1 MSVSDRMAELRAV
14 AGKALSDLE
23 AQSLQV
29 DAMQKAMKLLKDAG
43 IDTTDLD
50 DIVNT
55 GVTSIANIKASLA
68 KVAGI
73 QPPPASP
80 AKGAKK

>member
-1 MSVSDRMAELRAV
+1 
-14 AGKALSDLE
+14 
-23 AQSLQV
+23 
-29 DAMQKAMKLLKDAG
+29 MKLLKDAG